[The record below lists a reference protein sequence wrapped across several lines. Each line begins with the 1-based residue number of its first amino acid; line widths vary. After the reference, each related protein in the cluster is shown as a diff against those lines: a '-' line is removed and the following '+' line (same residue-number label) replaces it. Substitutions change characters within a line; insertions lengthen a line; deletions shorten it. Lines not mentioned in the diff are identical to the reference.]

1 VNSSALA
8 TNFTTESNLEEAT
21 EFIFSVRAYT
31 RVGPG
36 NASYLTV
43 ATLAAESST
52 ATSYLL
58 YITISSIATVF
69 VLMLS
74 IIVFGYIIRR
84 KKKKVPKIKAHY
96 PLEHINETDSNQ
108 VATTIRLETVS
119 VGTHASDEEHKSE
132 EAVMCSKVRLHR
144 DGQ

>member
-84 KKKKVPKIKAHY
+84 LVIP
-96 PLEHINETDSNQ
+96 
-108 VATTIRLETVS
+108 
-119 VGTHASDEEHKSE
+119 TH
-132 EAVMCSKVRLHR
+132 R
-144 DGQ
+144 